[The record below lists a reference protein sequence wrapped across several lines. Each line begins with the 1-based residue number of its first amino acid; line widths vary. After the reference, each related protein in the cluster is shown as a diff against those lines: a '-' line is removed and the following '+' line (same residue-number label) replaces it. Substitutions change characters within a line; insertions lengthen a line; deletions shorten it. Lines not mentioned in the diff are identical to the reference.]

1 MSYRKYLSEG
11 LSLFLFPCLVSLFS
25 SCQSSPEEVAP
36 PEGLCTVN
44 FSINNY
50 EQVSFDDV
58 SSSSSASAATRADV
72 PSDHPSTL
80 AHLIVAVY
88 DAETG
93 KQACPPIQHDQ
104 SDYSTKSADY
114 PEFSVTLPYGRYRIL
129 ALGYNGSRK
138 CTITSINRISW
149 EDDYVPNTFYC
160 CEEFTLDK
168 NTVLNQQLTLKH
180 AVAAF
185 QIQAEDAIPSEL
197 KKMRFSSTAGGT
209 ALNAQT
215 GFAAQNNG
223 RTSVIEVPANY
234 VEQAGVPF
242 TSYLFLPEEQIN
254 CNYTVQALGKNDAV
268 LYEKRFSDVPLR
280 INYLTSWK
288 GTFFETSEDLGFS
301 LYWDTQWADTISIG
315 Q

>member
-1 MSYRKYLSEG
+1 MSYRKYLSGG

-58 SSSSSASAATRADV
+58 SSSSSSASGATRAV
-72 PSDHPSTL
+72 ATDHPSTL

-93 KQACPPIQHDQ
+93 KQACQPIQHDQ
-104 SDYSTKSADY
+104 SDYTKNPEAY
-114 PEFSVTLPYGRYRIL
+114 PKFSVTLPYGRYRL
-129 ALGYNGSRK
+129 LVLGYNGSRQ
-138 CTITSINRISW
+138 CNIASVTRISW
-149 EDDYVPNTFYC
+149 DDDYVPNTFYY
-160 CEEFTLDK
+160 CEEFTLDQK
-168 NTVLNQQLTLKH
+168 TSLEQTLTLKH

-185 QIQAEDAIPSEL
+185 SILTEDKAPSEL
-197 KKMRFSSTAGGT
+197 KKMRFSSSVGGT
-209 ALNAQT
+209 ILNAAT
-215 GFAAQNNG
+215 GFTPQSTG
-223 RTSVIEVPANY
+223 RTSVIEVPEKY
-234 VEQAGVPF
+234 LGIRDTF
-242 TSYLFLPEEQIN
+242 TVYLFLPQEQVN
-254 CNYTVQALGKNDAV
+254 GGNFTVQALGKNDAV
-268 LYEKRFSDVPLR
+268 LYEKIFSDVPLR
-280 INYLTSWK
+280 IDYLTSWK

-301 LYWDTQWADTISIG
+301 FYWDTQWADTISIG